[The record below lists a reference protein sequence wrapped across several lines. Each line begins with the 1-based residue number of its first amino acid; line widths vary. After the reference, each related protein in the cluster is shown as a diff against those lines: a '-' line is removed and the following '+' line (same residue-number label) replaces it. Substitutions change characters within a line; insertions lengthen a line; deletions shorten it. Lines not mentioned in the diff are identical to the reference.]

1 MKFKPMTK
9 EHLWQSVYIEAMRQS
24 RIGDPKELAD
34 KAVKDYEERFPDKNE
49 YDLFKEVLHRFDNVD
64 CNIIYTNDDQ
74 TDIIDL
80 YIRSKCAISFAFDSG
95 NLVSIAQ

>member
-1 MKFKPMTK
+1 MTQK
-9 EHLWQSVYIEAMRQS
+9 ETLWINIYTETIKRFSPIKAESA
-24 RIGDPKELAD
+24 AT
-34 KAVKDYEERFPDKNE
+34 KAVEAFEKRFPDKNE

-74 TDIIDL
+74 TDVIDL

-95 NLVSIAQ
+95 NLVSIGT